1 MVNPALLA
9 SVDALPLDQQ
19 LKLVEHING
28 NVAAGTHVDEAD
40 RTLIET
46 HAADD
51 DPAHWSSIDEFD
63 KRIRNRL

>member
-1 MVNPALLA
+1 MLT

-19 LKLVEHING
+19 LEIVAHING
-28 NVAAGTHVDEAD
+28 NVAAGTHVGETD
-40 RTLIET
+40 RTPIET
-46 HAADD
+46 RAADD